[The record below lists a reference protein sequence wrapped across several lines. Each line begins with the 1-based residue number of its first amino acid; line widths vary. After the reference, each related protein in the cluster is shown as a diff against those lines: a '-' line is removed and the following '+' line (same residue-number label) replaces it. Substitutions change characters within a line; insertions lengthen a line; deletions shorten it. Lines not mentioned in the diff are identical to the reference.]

1 METQIHPHTHTHTPQ
16 GTSCKRYHFNFG
28 SIYSASPNAASN
40 HAVPQCRYEPRC
52 PLTTGHLRT
61 RMQST
66 HGQKLQRDTHR
77 SAHELQVE
85 GSLRSCSLSYARAQT
100 HRHINTHLKSGIFC
114 ERDNLTET
122 HRLSSGGPFFYEG
135 KTSQLISS
143 VSVQNHILSHSHTH
157 THTHTLHADTTR
169 AHKHTHT
176 HTHTQSIRLMCWAQ
190 TTAQSALS
198 WLHHYIN
205 KSSH

>member
-1 METQIHPHTHTHTPQ
+1 MSEIILQ
-16 GTSCKRYHFNFG
+16 K
-28 SIYSASPNAASN
+28 IY
-40 HAVPQCRYEPRC
+40 
-52 PLTTGHLRT
+52 
-61 RMQST
+61 
-66 HGQKLQRDTHR
+66 
-77 SAHELQVE
+77 
-85 GSLRSCSLSYARAQT
+85 
-100 HRHINTHLKSGIFC
+100 
-114 ERDNLTET
+114 
-122 HRLSSGGPFFYEG
+122 RLSFLEVLSYEG

-157 THTHTLHADTTR
+157 TQHADTTR
-169 AHKHTHT
+169 AHK